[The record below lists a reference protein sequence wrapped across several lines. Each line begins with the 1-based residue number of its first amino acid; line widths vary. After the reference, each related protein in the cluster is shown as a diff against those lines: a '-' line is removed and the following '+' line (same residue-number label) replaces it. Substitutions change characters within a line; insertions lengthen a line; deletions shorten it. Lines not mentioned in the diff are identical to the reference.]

1 MEHSRSFPAP
11 ETAEDGVVAAG
22 AYHNGRRVADI
33 AIEDAAVWAA
43 KEGHVVWIGLL
54 EPSRPLLLRI
64 KNEFHLHDLAIE
76 DAEHA
81 HQRPKIEQYGD
92 ALFIVARTAQLIDR
106 RVIFGETHLFLG
118 KGYIVS
124 VRHGPSTSYA
134 AVRQHWESCPAAL
147 AKGEDFILYAILDFI
162 VDKYMPVLEAIE
174 EEVEAIED
182 SVLVKPLAASDIER
196 LYMLRRDLLRL
207 RNAAGPLVE
216 VCRRLTSAD
225 LPQIRPEMHNLFR
238 DVTDHIRRVQER
250 IDTLREV
257 LAFAFEASVLMGQSQ
272 ETAISKKLAAWA
284 AILAVPTAL
293 AGIYGMNFHDMPE
306 LSSRYGYPMARLG
319 MAAVCGCSIG
329 DFAGTGGSECRAMTK
344 VYDATFDAQRMHNPC
359 TIHAREMVSGAR
371 SLTAGA
377 APGAGPGAF
386 SRFSWTG

>member
-1 MEHSRSFPAP
+1 MEHSRSFAP
-11 ETAEDGVVAAG
+11 PPTPEEGVVAAG

-33 AIEDAAVWAA
+33 AIEGAAVWAR

-54 EPSRPLLLRI
+54 EPDRSLLLRV
-64 KNEFHLHDLAIE
+64 KQEFDLHDLAIE

-106 RVIFGETHLFLG
+106 RLVFGETHVFVG
-118 KGYIVS
+118 KGFIVS
-124 VRHGPSTSYA
+124 VRHGASTSYA
-134 AVRQHWESCPAAL
+134 AVRQHWESCPAVL
-147 AKGEDFILYAILDFI
+147 AKGEDFILYAIIDFI
-162 VDKYMPVLEAIE
+162 VDNYMPVLETIE

-182 SVLVKPLAASDIER
+182 RVLVKPLTTVDIER

-216 VCRRLTSAD
+216 VCRRLTGAD

-238 DVTDHIRRVQER
+238 DVTDHIRRVQEK
-250 IDTLREV
+250 IDMLREV

-284 AILAVPTAL
+284 AILAVPTAV
-293 AGIYGMNFHDMPE
+293 AGIYGMNFQHMPE
-306 LSSRYGYPMARLG
+306 LSSRLGYPAVVLG
-319 MAAVCGCSIG
+319 MA
-329 DFAGTGGSECRAMTK
+329 
-344 VYDATFDAQRMHNPC
+344 
-359 TIHAREMVSGAR
+359 TICVV
-371 SLTAGA
+371 L
-377 APGAGPGAF
+377 F
-386 SRFSWTG
+386 WRFKKNGWL